1 MLPNALISSVL
12 PVEEPQA
19 TPMRPSLIDSS
30 PSRPAS
36 ASAISAAPTASRETR
51 PMLRSCLRVQWLG
64 TLKSSMGPAR
74 RVLSSVK
81 RSHSSIRRM
90 PLRLA
95 AKLPA
100 MVSQSLPSEVMP
112 AMPVT
117 TTRFISTGLR

>member
-64 TLKSSMGPAR
+64 TLKSSMGAAR

>member
-1 MLPNALISSVL
+1 
-12 PVEEPQA
+12 
-19 TPMRPSLIDSS
+19 
-30 PSRPAS
+30 
-36 ASAISAAPTASRETR
+36 
-51 PMLRSCLRVQWLG
+51 MLRSCLRVQWLG

-100 MVSQSLPSEVMP
+100 MVAQSLPSEVMP

-117 TTRFISTGLR
+117 TTRFISTGLH